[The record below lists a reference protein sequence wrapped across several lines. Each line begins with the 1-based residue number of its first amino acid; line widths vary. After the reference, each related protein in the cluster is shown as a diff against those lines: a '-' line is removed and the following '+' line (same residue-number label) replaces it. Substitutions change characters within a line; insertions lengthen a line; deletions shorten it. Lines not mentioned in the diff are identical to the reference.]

1 MKAFAF
7 QKYLV
12 KSEMDKAM
20 MDLVPRRRE
29 LPGDP
34 ADLHTPAF
42 PMLGVQGTEVRL
54 MSLPLM
60 DSHES
65 G

>member
-20 MDLVPRRRE
+20 MDLVPRRGE

-34 ADLHTPAF
+34 ADLHTPFAF
-42 PMLGVQGTEVRL
+42 PMLGI
-54 MSLPLM
+54 
-60 DSHES
+60 
-65 G
+65 